1 MAPPKLRL
9 WGTTSPGLKNIRA
22 QNNNDK
28 VTTRNN
34 IVTDIVCG
42 KNTKGRETGQGRS
55 SPEMVYETQQ
65 ALQTLTTEWFTG
77 DTKNNFHIL
86 GNANTK
92 YALCNK
98 HNKDKEKDDKD
109 KTDEVKDEGK
119 NGDKDKDREACY
131 SERQG
136 EYLLKLD
143 R

>member
-9 WGTTSPGLKNIRA
+9 WGTTSPGLKKIRA

-28 VTTRNN
+28 VP
-34 IVTDIVCG
+34 
-42 KNTKGRETGQGRS
+42 QLQ
-55 SPEMVYETQQ
+55 ETQQ

-98 HNKDKEKDDKD
+98 HNKDKEKDDKG
-109 KTDEVKDEGK
+109 KNDEVKDGDK
-119 NGDKDKDREACY
+119 NGDKDKD
-131 SERQG
+131 
-136 EYLLKLD
+136 
-143 R
+143 